1 MGEEYVLLATANK
14 ASQLEQAKLV
24 WGHHLPLRWRNS
36 QTFTSVQRAI
46 GWFVVANCIA
56 SKIFII
62 AVASIHCAQA
72 KADRMPAL
80 TGHEVINDRDADGA
94 KMGVLKSSMRD

>member
-1 MGEEYVLLATANK
+1 ML
-14 ASQLEQAKLV
+14 
-24 WGHHLPLRWRNS
+24 HLQVRIYDVYAF
-36 QTFTSVQRAI
+36 QVQRAI

-80 TGHEVINDRDADGA
+80 TGHEVI
-94 KMGVLKSSMRD
+94 K